1 MSSSHWSAKPLALI
15 TITTVMT
22 FLLGA
27 CGLDLDDVRRLT
39 PQETKEAVDK
49 NAAVIVDVRTQ
60 ASFTSLHITGAR
72 HIFLADIAA
81 RANELPRDKLVVT
94 YCS

>member
-1 MSSSHWSAKPLALI
+1 MSSSHWSMRI
-15 TITTVMT
+15 TVVLL

-39 PQETKEAVDK
+39 PQETKAALERGE
-49 NAAVIVDVRTQ
+49 AVIVDVRTQ
-60 ASFTSLHITGAR
+60 ASFTSLHITGAH
-72 HIFLADIAA
+72 HIPLAEIAA

>member
-1 MSSSHWSAKPLALI
+1 M
-15 TITTVMT
+15 TITTVLI
-22 FLLGA
+22 FLLAG

-39 PQETKEAVDK
+39 PQESKAALDRGE
-49 NAAVIVDVRTQ
+49 AVIVDVRTQ

-72 HIFLADIAA
+72 HIPLAEIAA
-81 RANELPRDKLVVT
+81 RTNELPRDKLVVT